1 MKNLFWLILLISL
14 YASAA
19 FAQCEKEPTIERT
32 GKIIHAKK
40 FSVPFKTNFASK
52 MLFKMIGALT
62 EGRENEMFL
71 SFDASVTGAD
81 WMVKNAEAAV
91 LTVFVDGKY
100 NQDVI
105 LFAGAKK
112 FNYRASLG
120 KFETGEHTLSIALN
134 EARSAP
140 NAKQVKLFSSSIFP
154 SELTLVKNGGDERD
168 FIALT
173 HAPVIY
179 ARPDTVDKFSDIPL
193 LTYYEIFPFGENAF
207 KIRYTVI
214 YSNEDGG
221 TQTAALMARW
231 GRATDI
237 EWVYEIE
244 FKDGNLV
251 SEIYQGANH
260 ETKKFAGKRIF
271 GNHSLIFDVTVN
283 NNFSDAGCSELRS
296 AQLPIKVD
304 LSRKSRETIMDENE
318 WTYRLMAQEATR
330 EGRINAAKLDANTI
344 ADPRDYL
351 YAEIYSEP
359 KAAAIAL
366 EAESFSGEKFS
377 SDLGNAA
384 LRVSRNGFVRIAMRF
399 PKDSMANF
407 PAAVTVACY
416 AASNDGSTRDGSCQ
430 NLRLIKLVRL
440 DQNYLPV
447 VQKLDSPPQTV
458 KVGEK
463 AVFPFSQRRQAIL
476 R

>member
-1 MKNLFWLILLISL
+1 MKNLFRLIILIFFI
-14 YASAA
+14 APTA
-19 FAQCEKEPTIERT
+19 FAQCEREPTIEQT

-52 MLFKMIGALT
+52 TLLKMIGTLT
-62 EGRENEMFL
+62 EGRESEMFL
-71 SFDASVTGAD
+71 SFDASVTGAN

-91 LTVFVDGKY
+91 LTVFVDGVY

-120 KFETGEHTLSIALN
+120 KFERGEHALSIALN

-140 NAKQVKLFSSSIFP
+140 NAKQVKLFSTSIFP
-154 SELTLVKNGGDERD
+154 VELTLVKNGDDERD

-173 HAPVIY
+173 HAPLIY
-179 ARPDTVDKFSDIPL
+179 ARPDTVDKFSDVPL
-193 LTYYEIFPFGENAF
+193 LTYYEIFPNGENTF

-244 FKDGNLV
+244 FKDGKLA
-251 SEIYQGANH
+251 SEVYQGANH
-260 ETKKFAGKRIF
+260 ETKRFAGKRVF
-271 GNHSLIFDVTVN
+271 GNHPLIFDVTVN

-304 LSRKSRETIMDENE
+304 LSKKSRETVMDENE
-318 WTYRLMAQEATR
+318 WTYRIMAQEAIR
-330 EGRINAAKLDANTI
+330 EGRVNAAKLDANTI

-366 EAESFSGEKFS
+366 EAESSGGEKFS
-377 SDLGNAA
+377 SDAGIAA
-384 LRVSRNGFVRIAMRF
+384 LRVSRNGFVRIAMRLPKKSAADF
-399 PKDSMANF
+399 PK
-407 PAAVTVACY
+407 AVGIGCY
-416 AASNDGSTRDGSCQ
+416 AVSDNSASESVCQ

-440 DQNYLPV
+440 DRNYLPI
-447 VQKLDSPPQTV
+447 V
-458 KVGEK
+458 KNINAKSENIKSGEK
-463 AVFPFSQRRQAIL
+463 MSFALPY
-476 R
+476 

>member
-32 GKIIHAKK
+32 GKIIHAKE
-40 FSVPFKTNFASK
+40 FSIPSRTNFASK

-120 KFETGEHTLSIALN
+120 KFETGEHTLSIVLN

-140 NAKQVKLFSSSIFP
+140 NAKQVKLFPSSIFP

-193 LTYYEIFPFGENAF
+193 LTYL
-207 KIRYTVI
+207 R
-214 YSNEDGG
+214 
-221 TQTAALMARW
+221 
-231 GRATDI
+231 
-237 EWVYEIE
+237 
-244 FKDGNLV
+244 
-251 SEIYQGANH
+251 
-260 ETKKFAGKRIF
+260 
-271 GNHSLIFDVTVN
+271 
-283 NNFSDAGCSELRS
+283 NFSIR
-296 AQLPIKVD
+296 
-304 LSRKSRETIMDENE
+304 
-318 WTYRLMAQEATR
+318 
-330 EGRINAAKLDANTI
+330 
-344 ADPRDYL
+344 
-351 YAEIYSEP
+351 
-359 KAAAIAL
+359 
-366 EAESFSGEKFS
+366 
-377 SDLGNAA
+377 
-384 LRVSRNGFVRIAMRF
+384 
-399 PKDSMANF
+399 
-407 PAAVTVACY
+407 
-416 AASNDGSTRDGSCQ
+416 
-430 NLRLIKLVRL
+430 
-440 DQNYLPV
+440 
-447 VQKLDSPPQTV
+447 
-458 KVGEK
+458 
-463 AVFPFSQRRQAIL
+463 
-476 R
+476 

>member
-1 MKNLFWLILLISL
+1 MKNLFRLILLIFFV
-14 YASAA
+14 APTA
-19 FAQCEKEPTIERT
+19 FAQCEKEPTIEGT
-32 GKIIHAKK
+32 GKIIGAKK
-40 FSVPFKTNFASK
+40 FSVPFKTNVASK

-71 SFDASVTGAD
+71 SFDASVTGAN
-81 WMVKNAEAAV
+81 WMVKNVEAAV

-173 HAPVIY
+173 HAPVLY

-193 LTYYEIFPFGENAF
+193 LTYYEIFPSSENAF

-221 TQTAALMARW
+221 TQTTALMARW

-244 FKDGNLV
+244 LKGGAIV

-271 GNHSLIFDVTVN
+271 GNHPLIFDVTVN

-318 WTYRLMAQEATR
+318 WTYRVMAQEASR
-330 EGRINAAKLDANTI
+330 EGRINGAKLDANTI

-359 KAAAIAL
+359 KAATIAL
-366 EAESFSGEKFS
+366 EAENFGGEKFS

-384 LRVSRNGFVRIAMRF
+384 LRVNRNGFVRIAMRL
-399 PKDSMANF
+399 PKDSATNF

-416 AASNDGSTRDGSCQ
+416 AASNNGSTQDGSCQ

-440 DQNYLPV
+440 DQDYLPV
-447 VQKLDSPPQTV
+447 VRKLDSPPQTV
-458 KVGEK
+458 KIGER
-463 AVFPFSQRRQAIL
+463 AVFPLSQRKQAIL